1 LYGEGKSASVEPEI
15 IGRAGTRILTVVL
28 LGLISSKHAFTICPD
43 ETFAI
48 NERLLG
54 LSW

>member
-1 LYGEGKSASVEPEI
+1 MVKESPLLSKPEM
-15 IGRAGTRILTVVL
+15 IGRVETRILVL
-28 LGLISSKHAFTICPD
+28 LGLISSTHAFTICPD

-54 LSW
+54 LGW